1 MSLSHARVFMQLI
14 SSSFAAIS
22 PRLRYCSKCIQNR
35 FIHNSLPLIT
45 RVLTNNTIQ
54 EKNSSHLLSVHSP
67 VGVVHRSYAKGRD
80 KKKGDKGQK
89 KSVSIDESVL
99 NGVVDVENL
108 RSQMQKH
115 VDDLQEDYIKNLSL
129 RSTSGAI
136 EQLKVKFEGNDYVLQ
151 DLAQVIRQNPKS
163 IILNMASF
171 PTAIP
176 AVLDAIAKSGM
187 NLNCQQDATKL
198 FIPVPKVTKELREQL
213 AKNAKALFIKCKD
226 NIKDVQNKHLKT
238 VKSKEKTGLSQD
250 LSRTVC
256 DQITAVCD
264 TYVAQ
269 AEKVLSI
276 KEAELKGNQN

>member
-1 MSLSHARVFMQLI
+1 MTLSYARVFMQLI
-14 SSSFAAIS
+14 NSSFAASS
-22 PRLRYCSKCIQNR
+22 PRLRFCSKCIQNR
-35 FIHNSLPLIT
+35 FIHNSLTPGKRSLAINIT
-45 RVLTNNTIQ
+45 Q
-54 EKNSSHLLSVHSP
+54 EKHSEFLSIYSP
-67 VGVVHRSYAKGRD
+67 VWMIQRSYAKGRD
-80 KKKGDKGQK
+80 KKKSDKGKK
-89 KSVSIDESVL
+89 KSVAIDETVL
-99 NGVVDVENL
+99 NEVVDVDKL

-115 VDDLQEDYIKNLSL
+115 VDNLQEDYIKNLSL

-176 AVLDAIAKSGM
+176 AVLEAISKSGM
-187 NLNCQQDATKL
+187 NLNSQQDGTKL

-213 AKNAKALFIKCKD
+213 AKNAKALFIKCRD
-226 NIKDVQNKHLKT
+226 NIKDVQNKHIKT
-238 VKSKEKTGLSQD
+238 VRSKEKDGISQD

-256 DQITAVCD
+256 EQITAVCD

-269 AEKVLSI
+269 AEKILAM